1 MVLQT
6 VSRGWELSLLVFVLA
21 GVGLVSYWVY
31 RDAAARGMADAP
43 YWGAAV
49 GVTAVVGAVL
59 GGLVAVG
66 VYLSARP
73 DQYAGA
79 ERPFDAFTDGG
90 AVADTDPAHAAL
102 PPVPEITAERVANAS
117 ETTLRGY
124 ARRYDHLDATGD
136 PEEIRAALADLVAA
150 DEADRLGETV
160 EDAEADQNG
169 SGPDPTAADHR
180 RDAGRPPVRGESDD
194 GNGGGNDDGD
204 DGDDS
209 DSNDDAFEWVE
220 AG

>member
-1 MVLQT
+1 MLLQT
-6 VSRGWELSLLVFVLA
+6 VSRGWELSLLLFVLA

-31 RDAAARGMADAP
+31 RDAAARGMEDAP

-90 AVADTDPAHAAL
+90 AVADADPAHAAL
-102 PPVPEITAERVANAS
+102 PPVPELTAERVANAS

-136 PEEIRAALADLVAA
+136 PEEIRAVLSELVAA
-150 DEADRLGETV
+150 GEADRLGETV
-160 EDAEADQNG
+160 DDAEADRSEG
-169 SGPDPTAADHR
+169 SDPTAADHR
-180 RDAGRPPVRGESDD
+180 RDAGRPPVRGESGVPEEDD
-194 GNGGGNDDGD
+194 AGNDA
-204 DGDDS
+204 
-209 DSNDDAFEWVE
+209 DDAFEWVE